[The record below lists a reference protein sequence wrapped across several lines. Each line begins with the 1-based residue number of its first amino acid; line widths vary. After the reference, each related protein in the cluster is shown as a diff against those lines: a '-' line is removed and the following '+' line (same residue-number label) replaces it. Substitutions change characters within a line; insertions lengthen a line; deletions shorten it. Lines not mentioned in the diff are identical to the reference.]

1 MAGKQGNAFWQWL
14 ANATRVRNPYKV
26 EVIVM
31 WAIMSIPLLGL
42 IIAVIASVALNTI
55 GYKRPKN
62 PSPTKWEREGP
73 TAQRWEGEGAG
84 HSHPAPGVARQPQ

>member
-1 MAGKQGNAFWQWL
+1 MANKGRNAFWQWL
-14 ANATRVRNPYKV
+14 ENATRVRNPYKV

-31 WAIMSIPLLGL
+31 WAMLSMPIAGLL
-42 IIAVIASVALNTI
+42 IAVIASVALHTL
-55 GYKRPKN
+55 GYTRPKN

-84 HSHPAPGVARQPQ
+84 ARHAIPPPPTKP